1 MNLSIELF
9 AVVFFLELTY
19 PYIVTMKGWQ
29 PYLPVYCWQKEN
41 KELHIIVNGAYE
53 PVHFII
59 KSFIRSRSLIPY
71 GLENYKKN
79 QFDYSLF
86 R

>member
-1 MNLSIELF
+1 MNYLLLC
-9 AVVFFLELTY
+9 FFLELTY

-41 KELHIIVNGAYE
+41 KELHIIANGAYE

-71 GLENYKKN
+71 GLENYKKIHLITH
-79 QFDYSLF
+79 F
-86 R
+86 